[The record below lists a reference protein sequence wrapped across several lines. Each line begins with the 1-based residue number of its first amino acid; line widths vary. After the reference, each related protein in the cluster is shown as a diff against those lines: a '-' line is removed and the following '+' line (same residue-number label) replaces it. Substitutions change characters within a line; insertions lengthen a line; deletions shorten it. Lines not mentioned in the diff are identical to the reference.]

1 MWQQRALTLVVPLL
15 QAGGSALHQ
24 VVSSSSGD
32 AVVHLSSKAGSHP
45 SSRMPEEDKKP
56 VSFSMLWL
64 YIPKR
69 FAKFSDLN
77 DYSIV
82 YTENLTSIHQTLF
95 GEGSKTLVT
104 ESIKE

>member
-1 MWQQRALTLVVPLL
+1 MKEL
-15 QAGGSALHQ
+15 
-24 VVSSSSGD
+24 
-32 AVVHLSSKAGSHP
+32 
-45 SSRMPEEDKKP
+45 P

-82 YTENLTSIHQTLF
+82 YTENLTSIYQTLF